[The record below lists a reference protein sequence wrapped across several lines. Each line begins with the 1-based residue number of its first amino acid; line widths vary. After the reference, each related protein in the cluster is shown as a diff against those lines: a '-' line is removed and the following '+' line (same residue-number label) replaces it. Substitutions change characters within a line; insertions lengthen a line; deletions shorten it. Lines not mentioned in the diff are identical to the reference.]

1 MKLSLARVFVAP
13 AILLAASALT
23 AAGQQAPP
31 PGPPPGPPPPPFT
44 ISSPSITDVSPI
56 PQKFT
61 CAATFPPPGGPRN
74 ISTGIS
80 PELHWANPPK
90 GTVTFVMLLHD
101 PDAHIRNATTD
112 ITHWLV
118 FNIPAEATGLPES
131 VPQEAPVPGGGLQA
145 NNTMGKAGFQGSCAG
160 PGPYHHYTYELLAL
174 DTKLDLPQG
183 ATRDQVMDAA
193 KGHVLGQTVLV
204 GLFHR

>member
-1 MKLSLARVFVAP
+1 MKLSRVRLFAAP
-13 AILLAASALT
+13 AILLAAIALT
-23 AAGQQAPP
+23 SAAQQAPP
-31 PGPPPGPPPPPFT
+31 SGPPPPFT
-44 ISSPSITDVSPI
+44 IASNSITDVSPI
-56 PQKFT
+56 PQKYT
-61 CAATFPPPGGPRN
+61 CSATFPPPGGPRN

-80 PELHWANPPK
+80 PELHWSNPPK
-90 GTVTFVMLLHD
+90 GTVTFVLLLHD

-112 ITHWLV
+112 ITHWMV
-118 FNIPAEATGLPES
+118 FNIPVETTGLPEN

-145 NNTMGKAGFQGSCAG
+145 TNTMGKAGFQGSCAG

-183 ATRDQVMDAA
+183 ATRDQVLDAA
-193 KGHVLGQTVLV
+193 KGHVLGSTVLV

>member
-1 MKLSLARVFVAP
+1 MNSKVARTAALSL
-13 AILLAASALT
+13 LLFAAAVLR
-23 AAGQQAPP
+23 AQAQQAPP
-31 PGPPPGPPPPPFT
+31 AGPPPGPPPAPFT
-44 ISSPSITDVSPI
+44 IASNSFTDVTPI
-56 PQKFT
+56 PQKYT
-61 CAATFPPPGGPRN
+61 CSATFPPPGGPRN

-80 PELHWANPPK
+80 PELHWSNPPK
-90 GTVTFVMLLHD
+90 GTVSFVLLMHD
-101 PDAHIRNATTD
+101 PDAHIPKATTD

-118 FNIPAEATGLPES
+118 FNIPADAAGLPEN

-160 PGPYHHYTYELLAL
+160 PGPYHHYTFELLAL

-183 ATRDQVMDAA
+183 ATRDQVLDAA
-193 KGHVLGQTVLV
+193 KGHVLGSTVTV